1 LSEEKPYGLKRL
13 ETKVQLISY
22 QSGDMTLH
30 GFLYAP
36 RDGGRF
42 PVVIYNHGSNRLPGE
57 ASDLAEFYS
66 SNGFVFF
73 FPHRHGHGRSPGA
86 YISDLGAEAER
97 SSGGD
102 VKLFWK
108 QMVKLH
114 ELYNE
119 DVVAAVSW
127 LRNQNFVDESRIV
140 MSGVSYGGIQ
150 TLLTAE
156 KGLGIRSFIPFAPAA
171 MTWANTE
178 LQKRLVEAVRKAEK
192 PIFLIQAQ
200 NDFNLGPSQILG
212 AELERKG
219 PPNQAKIYPSFGNSN
234 QEGHGKFA
242 TIKSGIE
249 IWGPDVLDF
258 IHRTLQ

>member
-1 LSEEKPYGLKRL
+1 
-13 ETKVQLISY
+13 
-22 QSGDMTLH
+22 MTLH

-36 RDGGRF
+36 REKGRF
-42 PVVIYNHGSNRLPGE
+42 PTVVYNHGSNRSPGE

-66 SNGFVFF
+66 SNGFAFF
-73 FPHRHGHGRSPGA
+73 FPHRHGHGKSPGA

-97 SSGGD
+97 RSGGD
-102 VKLFWK
+102 IKLYWE

-127 LRNQNFVDESRIV
+127 LRDQNFVDESRII

-156 KGLGIRSFIPFAPAA
+156 KGPGIRSFIPFAPAA

-178 LQKRLVEAVRKAEK
+178 LQKRLVEAVRRAER

-200 NDFNLGPSQILG
+200 NDFNLGPSQTLG
-212 AELERKG
+212 VELERKG
-219 PPNQAKIYPSFGNSN
+219 PPNQAKVYPPFGNSN
-234 QEGHGKFA
+234 QEGHGMFA

-249 IWGPDVLDF
+249 IWGTDVLAF